1 MTSSDAEG
9 RAVLVT
15 SGPDPVAASLVTA
28 DVVTARIVTPGDWA
42 ELDLDPSTRRRSILL
57 AVRRAVGRDP
67 GLASDAVRLIKL
79 LDDISLRAASSGAFY
94 CASLVLDDAA
104 GGFVLANVLI
114 QLAGGSD
121 ESPVP
126 PSATPP
132 PATSPFATPHPVTSP
147 FATSPPPSTELC
159 AGLALAVSADPDWT
173 GAEVT
178 VVRLPFVGPAVRIS
192 VVACGICLQYV
203 VPLQSSSGQMLL
215 TFSCPCPGYV
225 APMTELFDA
234 MAASLVLD
242 YR

>member
-126 PSATPP
+126 PSATPH
-132 PATSPFATPHPVTSP
+132 PATSP

-178 VVRLPFVGPAVRIS
+178 VVQLPFVGPAVRIS